1 MPTMHNIDAQLGTLW
16 EQARAGSESAYRAFL
31 TALATPLRSY
41 VRRQLLRYG
50 RSESETED
58 IVQEALLAI
67 HEKRHTHD
75 QDIPITAWAYAI
87 TRYKLIDFLRLS
99 EKDARALPLE
109 DIEQT
114 VGSDSMQLDV
124 RLSVRKILA
133 ALPEGMRHPIELMKL
148 MGHSAKEAATL
159 TGQSEAA
166 VKVNVHRGL
175 KAMARSFG

>member
-1 MPTMHNIDAQLGTLW
+1 MHNIDVRLETLW
-16 EQARAGSESAYRAFL
+16 EHARAGSESAYGAFL
-31 TALATPLRSY
+31 TALASLLRTY

-75 QDIPITAWAYAI
+75 RDIPIAAWAYAI

-99 EKDARALPLE
+99 EKDARAVPLE
-109 DIEQT
+109 DMEQA
-114 VGSDSMQLDV
+114 VGTDATQLDV

-133 ALPEGMRHPIELMKL
+133 TLPEGMRRPIELMKL
-148 MGHSAKEAATL
+148 MGLSAKEAATL
-159 TGQSEAA
+159 TGTSEAA